1 MATIILE
8 NKAQVDLAQDFLSR
22 VKNEA
27 NLPRGRVLLIFHD
40 GPLLNGAALSGCIPK
55 SLLNYARNERVLN
68 PFIKR
73 RWDCSIVISQK
84 ACLLKERYPAY
95 FTYLLGHEF
104 GHAYVCLSD
113 VSLHIHYC
121 LIQEFIREASGNKIT
136 QWHELPHEVCFDQF
150 GIYIAEH
157 LFSREKLNMEITQML
172 KMPNC
177 KARMRLE
184 AMLSLP
190 VSNDFADLRNS
201 LINFS
206 RPYKDKLI
214 ELWKKDAIETGDDSL
229 AKLIVNYDDLFK

>member
-1 MATIILE
+1 
-8 NKAQVDLAQDFLSR
+8 
-22 VKNEA
+22 
-27 NLPRGRVLLIFHD
+27 
-40 GPLLNGAALSGCIPK
+40 
-55 SLLNYARNERVLN
+55 
-68 PFIKR
+68 
-73 RWDCSIVISQK
+73 
-84 ACLLKERYPAY
+84 
-95 FTYLLGHEF
+95 
-104 GHAYVCLSD
+104 
-113 VSLHIHYC
+113 
-121 LIQEFIREASGNKIT
+121 
-136 QWHELPHEVCFDQF
+136 
-150 GIYIAEH
+150 
-157 LFSREKLNMEITQML
+157 ML